1 MSKINILA
9 FDIETLPM
17 IASTF
22 RLFKAN
28 IRQESIIENTAIFC
42 ASWRM
47 VDQFG
52 NPKSPIQSVT
62 ILDDPKRF
70 NKNIYD
76 DEHVVRK
83 LKDALEAADVY
94 LFQNGA
100 AFDLKHFNT
109 RALNHGLSP
118 VSQKQCIDTL
128 KQARKHFRFDSNKL
142 DFMGRFLRQGEKMD
156 TGGMELWDNII
167 QSKYP
172 PVGKQADKDLTIKS
186 IQYAE
191 KYCRQDVNLL
201 IKVYKQLRPHIT
213 LPNFSI
219 YLGKVIACN
228 FCGGQDFKPYGFRYN
243 HSNMYRRYWCN
254 TCDRPFDPPRS
265 RGKHIDAEYADV
277 A

>member
-1 MSKINILA
+1 MSNVSVLA

-28 IRQESIIENTAIFC
+28 IRQESIIENTSIFC

-47 VDQFG
+47 VDQNG
-52 NPKSPIQSVT
+52 NPKSPVESVT
-62 ILDDPKRF
+62 ILDDQKRF
-70 NKNIYD
+70 NRNIYD

-83 LKDALEAADVY
+83 LKGALDKADVY
-94 LFQNGA
+94 LFQNGQ
-100 AFDLKHFNT
+100 AFDLRHFNT
-109 RALNHGLSP
+109 RALNHGLDP
-118 VSQKQCIDTL
+118 VPNKQCIDTL

-172 PVGKQADKDLTIKS
+172 PVGKEPDRDLTIKS
-186 IQYAE
+186 IKYAE

-201 IKVYKQLRPHIT
+201 IKVYKRLRPYIT
-213 LPNFSI
+213 LPNFSL
-219 YLGKVIACN
+219 YLGKVGCN
-228 FCGGQDFKPYGFRYN
+228 HCGGQHYRFLQWRYN
-243 HSNMYRRYWCN
+243 AATKKARCWCYS
-254 TCDRPFDPPRS
+254 CKKPFDPPA
-265 RGKHIDAEYADV
+265 GIEKYMAA